1 MVEIMTKDGRMPI
14 YTQRRS
20 ADNDSSAAFFFFS
33 STLLLLIKNLICH
46 AIHRVCVVYWKWK
59 VVLLLLTRTFGI
71 FEKLSLR
78 NSRYFVSLECFCLLC
93 QFGLKSIICKHS
105 CHGWLFMCTYL
116 CCMGIQEPL
125 ANQSSFRLSNKF
137 IYERVL
143 VLVLTHRTKL
153 IIHSIQSLCS
163 AGGAAIILF
172 IAGESN
178 FCIHPREL
186 FISLPSNWSDDGL
199 QK

>member
-78 NSRYFVSLECFCLLC
+78 NSRYFVSLESFCLLC

-105 CHGWLFMCTYL
+105 FHGWLFMCICVVWEFKSHWQTNPHFDYPTNL
-116 CCMGIQEPL
+116 FTDASL
-125 ANQSSFRLSNKF
+125 SLSSPIEQN
-137 IYERVL
+137 
-143 VLVLTHRTKL
+143 
-153 IIHSIQSLCS
+153 
-163 AGGAAIILF
+163 
-172 IAGESN
+172 
-178 FCIHPREL
+178 
-186 FISLPSNWSDDGL
+186 
-199 QK
+199 